1 MTYEAL
7 RKWISHV
14 HAQGR
19 GDALFHEAAAEA
31 EELLTEYDEE
41 MAEVARVCEE
51 RKLRVPGEQLK
62 LFQDEDFDLHRVD
75 L

>member
-1 MTYEAL
+1 MKYEAL

-31 EELLTEYDEE
+31 EELL
-41 MAEVARVCEE
+41 ALHEVSAG
-51 RKLRVPGEQLK
+51 PEQLK